1 MPKNKNAMARY
12 LFLDQLFQTSGQ
24 SLEELRTK
32 LEEHFRLED
41 NSYTVSLNTVR
52 DDIKFME
59 SSEGW
64 SIELRRWQYGHE
76 KLMEYEDKSY
86 SIMKNPLTHEESK
99 QLEQTIKM
107 LSGIKGLPNFEWL
120 EPVLG
125 TLKDKFH
132 IFGTPK
138 GTVSLEQNEKYKGLK
153 WFGDLFDAI
162 VQERIVKLRYCPY
175 GKHIKDR
182 TVHPY
187 QLKQYNNRW
196 FLVGMEEANRPRFKY
211 VVLPL
216 DRIYELE
223 VTHDKCIAG
232 PNAEQIKMHYRHI
245 VGVSL
250 CPERQPEEVRLRVWK
265 PDAWYMASKPLHPT
279 QERVAD
285 EKEWMEFTLTVIVNE
300 ELTQQLMTYGHRLEV
315 LKPLSLRQELYS
327 RAQKILERNA
337 PQEPSLK

>member
-12 LFLDQLFQTSGQ
+12 LFLDQLFQTSGH

-41 NSYTVSLNTVR
+41 NNYTVSLNTVR
-52 DDIKFME
+52 GDIEFME

-64 SIELRRWQYGHE
+64 NIKLRRWQYGHK
-76 KLMEYEDKSY
+76 KLMEYEDKKY

-107 LSGIKGLPNFEWL
+107 LGGIKGLPNFEWL

-125 TLKDKFH
+125 TLKEKFH
-132 IFGTPK
+132 IFGTPQ
-138 GTVSLEQNEKYKGLK
+138 GTVSLAQNENLKGLK
-153 WFGDLFDAI
+153 WFGQLFDAI
-162 VQERIVKLRYCPY
+162 VEQRVVKMRYCPY

-216 DRIYELE
+216 DRMYELE
-223 VTHDKCIAG
+223 VTHDKCVAG
-232 PNAEQIKMHYRHI
+232 PNAEQIKTHYRHI

-250 CPERQPEEVRLRVWK
+250 CPERQPETVRLRVWK
-265 PDAWYMASKPLHPT
+265 PDAWYMDSKPLHPT
-279 QERVAD
+279 QAKVVD
-285 EKEWMEFTLTVIVNE
+285 EKQWMEFTLTVILNE
-300 ELTQQLMTYGHRLEV
+300 ELTQQLMTYGHRMEV
-315 LKPLSLRQELYS
+315 LEPASLREELVTRAKGIIKHNEDS
-327 RAQKILERNA
+327 RSSPE
-337 PQEPSLK
+337 